1 MRMLMRVTP
10 SRESF
15 NAAIKDGSAGQKMGR
30 ILEEQKPE
38 AAYFT
43 EIDGLRTA
51 ILVVDSED
59 PSKIPT
65 FAEPWFLTFDAEV
78 HFHPAMNAEEL
89 GRAGLEELGK
99 KWG

>member
-10 SRESF
+10 DHESF
-15 NAAIKDGSAGQKMGR
+15 NAAVKDGSAGQKMAR

-38 AAYFT
+38 AAYFA

-51 ILVVDSED
+51 ILVVDVAD
-59 PSKIPT
+59 PSKIPSI
-65 FAEPWFLTFDAEV
+65 AEPWFLTFNATV
-78 HFHPAMNAEEL
+78 RFHPAMSAEDL

>member
-10 SRESF
+10 NHEAF
-15 NAAIKDGSAGQKMGR
+15 NAAIKDGSAGQKIGR
-30 ILEEQKPE
+30 ILDEQKPE

-51 ILVVDSED
+51 ILVVNLDDASN
-59 PSKIPT
+59 IPT
-65 FAEPWFLTFDAEV
+65 IAEPWFLTFNAEV
-78 HFHPAMNAEEL
+78 HFHPAMNAEDL

>member
-1 MRMLMRVTP
+1 MRMLMRVTADH
-10 SRESF
+10 ETF
-15 NAAIKDGSAGQKMGR
+15 NNAIKDGSAGQKMAR

-51 ILVVDSED
+51 ILVVDLED
-59 PSKIPT
+59 PSKIPSL
-65 FAEPWFLTFDAEV
+65 AEPWFLTFSAKV
-78 HFHPAMNAEEL
+78 HFHPVMNSEDL
-89 GRAGLEELGK
+89 GGAGLEELGK